1 MSGSGSSVL
10 YADLLDGPVQR
21 WQPPDVGAPP
31 PPEPAPAPEPE
42 VEPEPERYLPTAAEI
57 EAIEQAARDAGY
69 EAGFES
75 GYKEGRELGQGEAEK
90 EGRARYDKKVRETV
104 EALEG
109 VARDLAD
116 PLAAAAD
123 ALEPEL
129 LALVVAMARRVVMAE
144 LEQHPEHVARV
155 LGSALGQL
163 PSRNREIR
171 VRINPE
177 DAEILEAYARDR
189 DERISWRP
197 DPEVA
202 RGGCIVESGPSRIDA
217 TLEERLRQGVEALWG
232 EVEPA
237 ADEPVAGGAEPSSR
251 AAAVDAPV
259 ADADAAPGPASVAL
273 ADEEVEQR

>member
-1 MSGSGSSVL
+1 VSGSGSSVL

-31 PPEPAPAPEPE
+31 PAPEPEPEPE

-197 DPEVA
+197 DPGVA
-202 RGGCIVESGPSRIDA
+202 RGGCTIESGPSRIDA
-217 TLEERLRQGVEALWG
+217 TLEERLRQSVEALWG
-232 EVEPA
+232 EVEPTP
-237 ADEPVAGGAEPSSR
+237 DEPVVDGAESLSPAASVD
-251 AAAVDAPV
+251 AAVTDV
-259 ADADAAPGPASVAL
+259 DAAPETGDVAL